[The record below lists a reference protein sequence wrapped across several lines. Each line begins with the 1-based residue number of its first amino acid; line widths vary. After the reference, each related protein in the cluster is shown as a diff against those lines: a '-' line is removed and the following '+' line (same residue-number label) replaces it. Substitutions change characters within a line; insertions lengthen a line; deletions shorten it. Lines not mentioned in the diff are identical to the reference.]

1 MVGWEG
7 WCFQC
12 WVRVE
17 YLARQRRKERKQGAR
32 AWEAIRVVMAWV
44 RRRRSGRT
52 PSPPPALSYFSGRA
66 WKAMGLVM
74 AWVRQG
80 LEEEAVRRRAKRAR
94 AASALRERWRGA
106 GQLKRREA
114 DLVLKGRRL
123 AAMDLGKEGVKADFE
138 GWLEWWKRERDGRG
152 GEGMGGEG
160 KGGEG
165 RGGDA
170 QTEKPESRG
179 RRLRRCL
186 FTAACLR
193 RSRRTSARAG
203 YGARP
208 AGPQTISGCPPC
220 ATTTWR
226 GRGPNGGRPSV
237 PRTPGVGAPHAGR
250 PAVGSRP
257 AERSFRRPEA

>member
-1 MVGWEG
+1 VGGGGAEEEGMVGG
-7 WCFQC
+7 AGGAVGSDGGLGGVVFLC
-12 WVRVE
+12 WARVE

-74 AWVRQG
+74 AWVRRG

-138 GWLEWWKRERDGRG
+138 GWLEWWKRERDGR
-152 GEGMGGEG
+152 
-160 KGGEG
+160 
-165 RGGDA
+165 
-170 QTEKPESRG
+170 
-179 RRLRRCL
+179 
-186 FTAACLR
+186 
-193 RSRRTSARAG
+193 
-203 YGARP
+203 
-208 AGPQTISGCPPC
+208 
-220 ATTTWR
+220 
-226 GRGPNGGRPSV
+226 
-237 PRTPGVGAPHAGR
+237 
-250 PAVGSRP
+250 
-257 AERSFRRPEA
+257 